1 MSCPK
6 YESKNLVEITKR
18 ARMIADI
25 RLTNIP
31 LYNIDD
37 TYFFFLLDEDIKGVM
52 PYDRPTQ
59 KSKMNA
65 KIEVASETA
74 AS

>member
-1 MSCPK
+1 
-6 YESKNLVEITKR
+6 
-18 ARMIADI
+18 MIADI